1 MNASIAAGAQVEPVE
16 PPPLHLKPIDR
27 RSFGYAEARHLL
39 WRAGFGGSPAQ
50 IQTLASWGLDKAVDH
65 LLDYEAVPFE
75 APSADA
81 FDRNIMQ
88 PPTDEQRRQRRAA
101 QRSQNENAL
110 AQFRLR
116 RQQAQRRDRQQI
128 GEMQRW
134 WLKRMIETP
143 RPFEEKMTL
152 FWHGRLATGYRTIE
166 NSYHMYLQNQTFRAN
181 AAGNFGNILLAI
193 IRDPAMLKYLDN
205 DESSKRRPNEN
216 LARELMELFSL
227 GVGAYTERD
236 IKQGARALTGYTFR
250 DDEFYFNQ
258 ENHDTGSKTILGVR
272 APHDGESFV
281 RAILRQRA
289 CSEFLAST
297 LYRFF
302 VRHIPTDPTRQTKDT
317 KRIVGQVASALR
329 RSDYELRPVLRQL
342 FKSQHFYH
350 PSVMDE
356 QIKSPVELV
365 VGAVRSLNA
374 PVRDLA
380 VLNDALDLMGQ
391 RLFFP
396 PSVKGWDGGRSWVNT
411 STMFVRQNILAFLL
425 TGKKPVGYDAT
436 VGSETFDP
444 MALLDSLES
453 GDPGASN
460 DPSKV
465 VDYLLRLTLGKSPAH
480 ARAVLTEFIETHGGV
495 RKDVVTGALLLVT
508 AMPEYQLC

>member
-1 MNASIAAGAQVEPVE
+1 MTASTAVSGQTEPVE
-16 PPPLHLKPIDR
+16 PPPSHLKPLAKRD
-27 RSFGYAEARHLL
+27 FGYAEARHLL

-50 IQTLASWGLDKAVDH
+50 IQTLASWGMDRAVDH
-65 LLDYEAVPFE
+65 LLDYADVPFE
-75 APSADA
+75 SPAPDT
-81 FDRNIMQ
+81 FDKNIMR
-88 PPTDEQRRQRRAA
+88 PATDKERQEYRAA
-101 QRSQNENAL
+101 QRAQNENVL
-110 AQFRLR
+110 AQTRLR

-166 NSYHMYLQNQTFRAN
+166 NSYHMYLQNQTYRAN
-181 AAGNFGNILLAI
+181 AAGNYGELLTSV

-205 DESSKRRPNEN
+205 DESSKRQPNEN

-227 GVGAYTERD
+227 GVGAYSERD
-236 IKQGARALTGYTFR
+236 IKEGARALTGYTFE
-250 DDEFYFNQ
+250 DDDFFFRQ
-258 ENHDTGSKTILGVR
+258 ENHDTGNKNILGTR

-281 RAILRQRA
+281 RAILSQRA
-289 CSEFLAST
+289 CSHYVCSN

-302 VRHIPTDPTRQTKDT
+302 ARHVPTDPTQQDKATD
-317 KRIVGQVASALR
+317 RIVGLMATKLR
-329 RSDYELRPVLRQL
+329 KSDFELRPVLRQL
-342 FKSQHFYH
+342 FKSEHFYH
-350 PSVMDE
+350 ESVQRE
-356 QIKSPVELV
+356 LIKSPVELV
-365 VGAVRSLNA
+365 VGAVRSMNA

-436 VGSETFDP
+436 AGADAFDP
-444 MALLDSLES
+444 MPLLEALET
-453 GDPGASN
+453 GDRGASS
-460 DPSKV
+460 DPARV
-465 VDYLLRLTLGKSPAH
+465 VDYLLRLTLGNSPAH
-480 ARAVLTEFIETHGGV
+480 ARKVLTEFIDSHGGV
-495 RKDVVTGALLLVT
+495 RPDVVTGALLLVT

>member
-1 MNASIAAGAQVEPVE
+1 MNAGHARGSEPVE
-16 PPPLHLKPIDR
+16 PAPLHLKPLNK

-39 WRAGFGGSPAQ
+39 WRAGFGGTPAQ
-50 IQTLASWGLDKAVDH
+50 IQTLAAWGAEKSVDH
-65 LLDYEAVPFE
+65 LLSFQDVPFE
-75 APSADA
+75 TPAPDTFDADIMRPLSQ
-81 FDRNIMQ
+81 DERRIVRN
-88 PPTDEQRRQRRAA
+88 A
-101 QRSQNENAL
+101 QRSQDENVL
-110 AQFRLR
+110 AQYRLR

-166 NSYHMYLQNQTFRAN
+166 NSYHMYLQNQTFRAHG
-181 AAGNFGNILLAI
+181 AGNFGAVLTSIV
-193 IRDPAMLKYLDN
+193 RDPAMLKYLDN

-227 GVGAYTERD
+227 GLGAYSERD
-236 IKQGARALTGYTFR
+236 IKEGARALTGYTFR
-250 DDEFYFNQ
+250 DDEFYFDQ

-281 RAILRQRA
+281 RAILRQKA
-289 CSEFLAST
+289 CSEYLASN

-302 VRHIPTDPTRQTKDT
+302 VRHIPTDPTQQDKDT
-317 KRIVGQVASALR
+317 KRIVGQIATQLR
-329 RSDYELRPVLRQL
+329 KNDYEIRPVLRQL
-342 FKSQHFYH
+342 FLSQHFYH
-350 PSVMDE
+350 PGMMHE

-425 TGKKPVGYDAT
+425 TGKKPVGYDSVDGGDA
-436 VGSETFDP
+436 FDP
-444 MALLDSLES
+444 MALLGALEQ

-465 VDYLLRLTLGKSPAH
+465 VDYLLRLTLGRSPAQ
-480 ARAVLTEFIETHGGV
+480 ARSVLSEFIESHGGV
-495 RKDVVTGALLLVT
+495 RRDVVTGALLLVT